1 MIRVVHKKKENPV
14 PGYVFSALVAVACL
28 VLLVM
33 GTRSMA
39 RKAQGESLNALREAV
54 RRASV
59 QCYAIE
65 GRYPPSVEYLEEHYG
80 ISIDRDSYYVF
91 YDGWASNVMPDI
103 TILPVEPVEQ
113 EEIQ

>member
-1 MIRVVHKKKENPV
+1 MIHIVRAKKKHPWI
-14 PGYVFSALVAVACL
+14 GYIVSIVLVAAFLYLFSIGAGSIAVR
-28 VLLVM
+28 
-33 GTRSMA
+33 T
-39 RKAQGESLNALREAV
+39 KEENLNALVEAV

-80 ISIDRDSYYVF
+80 ISIDRKAYNVF

-103 TILPVEPVEQ
+103 TILPVQ
-113 EEIQ
+113 EEK

>member
-1 MIRVVHKKKENPV
+1 MIHVVRARKKHPFI
-14 PGYVFSALVAVACL
+14 GYVVSIALAAAFLYIFSIGAGNVAAK
-28 VLLVM
+28 
-33 GTRSMA
+33 T
-39 RKAQGESLNALREAV
+39 KEENLNALVEAV

-80 ISIDRDSYYVF
+80 ISIDRTSYIVF

-103 TILPVEPVEQ
+103 TILPVQ
-113 EEIQ
+113 EDP